1 MKLFQKLLVASTA
14 MSLITPL
21 AAQASDTLNLEEMNN
36 YSSSNSKVQRFDS
49 KTFINEVSEDIANLK
64 GRLDGLEAQQNDL
77 EAGAFSDTTTMD
89 GKALMLVLWISV
101 KQKVLLKL

>member
-14 MSLITPL
+14 ASLITPL

-36 YSSSNSKVQRFDS
+36 YSRSNSKVQRFDS
-49 KTFINEVSEDIANLK
+49 KTFINEVSEEIATLK
-64 GRLDGLEAQQNDL
+64 GRVDGLEAQQNDF

-89 GKALMLVLWISV
+89 GLSLIHI
-101 KQKVLLKL
+101 